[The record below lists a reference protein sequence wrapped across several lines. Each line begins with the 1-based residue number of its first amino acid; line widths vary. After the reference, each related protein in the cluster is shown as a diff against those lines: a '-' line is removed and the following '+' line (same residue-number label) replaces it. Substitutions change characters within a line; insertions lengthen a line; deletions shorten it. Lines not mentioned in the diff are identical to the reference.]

1 MSEQQLKEI
10 ADNADMII
18 ANYYAVMDCGRN
30 LVNIIF
36 LNSR

>member
-18 ANYYAVMDCGRN
+18 ANYSFTSNKEKILSRFLRN
-30 LVNIIF
+30 L
-36 LNSR
+36 